1 MTLTPIFEKLSS
13 VIVIVKVN
21 VIVVFSVFVENL
33 GIRDNV
39 LT

>member
-21 VIVVFSVFVENL
+21 VIVVFSVLLKIWASE
-33 GIRDNV
+33 
-39 LT
+39 TTS